1 MYLISKKYKRSLFNS
16 VIQSYLLSL
25 YRIHGVIVSVLA
37 SSAVGPGFEP
47 RSGHT
52 KDYEIG
58 MCCFSSKYTA
68 LRRKR
73 KDWSAR
79 NQNKVSS
86 GVSIRGLL
94 FHWASN
100 ITIKLSR
107 LFYYK
112 ADLITISLKIN
123 LFSPWYSWKIAELA
137 LNYNHSLTRYM

>member
-94 FHWASN
+94 FH
-100 ITIKLSR
+100 
-107 LFYYK
+107 
-112 ADLITISLKIN
+112 
-123 LFSPWYSWKIAELA
+123 
-137 LNYNHSLTRYM
+137 